1 MKKRLRRRHILVDSF
16 QGRLVILS
24 LVYFGV
30 ILVTVAAALFLP
42 TILELADTGGSWDQ
56 KQRASIQFL
65 TLHTR
70 LWPAV
75 FVLFTL
81 LAVHSVI
88 VSHRVAGPLY
98 KFRKVFRAVA
108 GGDLSMHVAI
118 RKNDYLKKEVDDINA
133 MIGTLRQRVDEY
145 SALSRKAIHALEELR
160 EAAAKGNADDVHR
173 LSGHVEV
180 HLQHIA
186 EGIAFFKTTETE
198 ERRAD
203 TNDAALEE
211 APTST

>member
-1 MKKRLRRRHILVDSF
+1 MKRLRRRHILVDSF
-16 QGRLVILS
+16 QGRLVLLS
-24 LVYFGV
+24 LLYFGV
-30 ILVTVAAALFLP
+30 ILVTVTAALFLP

-81 LAVHSVI
+81 LAIHSVI
-88 VSHRVAGPLY
+88 ISHRVAGPLY

-133 MIGTLRQRVDEY
+133 MIGALRQRVDEY
-145 SALSRKAIHALEELR
+145 SALSGKAIRALEEIR
-160 EAAAKGNADDVHR
+160 EAAANGNVDDVHR

-180 HLQHIA
+180 HLQQIE
-186 EGIAFFKTTETE
+186 EGLAFFKTTETE
-198 ERRAD
+198 EPNAAQTD
-203 TNDAALEE
+203 GALEE
-211 APTST
+211 AHTNP